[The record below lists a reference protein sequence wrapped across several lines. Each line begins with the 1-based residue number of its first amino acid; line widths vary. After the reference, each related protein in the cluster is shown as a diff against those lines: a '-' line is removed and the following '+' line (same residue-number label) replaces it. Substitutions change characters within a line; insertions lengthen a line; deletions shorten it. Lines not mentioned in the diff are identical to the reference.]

1 VRTSALTLPHAASSA
16 SRARRV
22 LDDQLDLL
30 DIPDDTVSDALLAI
44 TELVG
49 NAVRHARPRA
59 DGALLARWQID
70 LDAGLKTLR
79 IDVVDGGSESS
90 PQLHHSSA
98 DEPSGRGLAI
108 VAAVAG
114 EWGVEHQ
121 GPETR
126 VWARFCW

>member
-1 VRTSALTLPHAASSA
+1 VRTSALTLPYMASSA
-16 SRARRV
+16 SRARRALV
-22 LDDQLDLL
+22 DQLDLL
-30 DIPDDTVSDALLAI
+30 GVPGETVDDAQLAI
-44 TELVG
+44 SELVG

-70 LDAGLKTLR
+70 LDAGRKTLR
-79 IDVVDGGSESS
+79 IDVVDGGSDTS
-90 PQLHHSSA
+90 PKLCHSSA
-98 DEPSGRGLAI
+98 DEAAGRGLAI